1 LKDKTRSVS
10 LIINKKGIDKTKN
23 FVVFFMSNFCC
34 TPPPYFNNDC
44 PQSPGEDLLSRLSLH
59 LLGLFP
65 LNLEVL
71 EVVVERCRVACQG
84 G

>member
-1 LKDKTRSVS
+1 M
-10 LIINKKGIDKTKN
+10 KN

-44 PQSPGEDLLSRLSLH
+44 PQSLGEDLLSYQSLH

-71 EVVVERCRVACQG
+71 EVIVERCRVACQG
-84 G
+84 GKSILVCAK